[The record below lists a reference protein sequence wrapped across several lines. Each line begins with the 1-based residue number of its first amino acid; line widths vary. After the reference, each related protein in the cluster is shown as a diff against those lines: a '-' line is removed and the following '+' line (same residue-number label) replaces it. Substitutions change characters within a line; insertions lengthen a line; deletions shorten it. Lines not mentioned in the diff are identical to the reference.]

1 MSWFGRIFR
10 RCNLSDELAEEM
22 REHLKEKSEQL
33 MREGMN
39 RDEAAHAARRAFGN
53 VTLIEEHSREVWQ
66 WARFENL
73 LRDLSFSAR
82 LLRKSP
88 GFAIVAI
95 LTLTLGVG
103 ANTAVFSLLNGL
115 LLRPLPVPNA
125 QQLVLLSIEPTSFR
139 YSFSAPLFREIE
151 KHHEVFSSIFAFSI
165 HRFQIRGQNGNETIP
180 GGLVSGE
187 FFEGLGVK
195 PELGRYITPAD
206 DRKGSND
213 YAAVIGDNFW
223 TTRFNRDPGVIGREL
238 VLDGVAFTIVGVMPK
253 TFIGADANNRP
264 QVYVPLITEPLV
276 DVPFNMT
283 EGGYHSWWLRV
294 QARLKPGVSLAQ
306 ANALLRSITPPI
318 FKEAIPDASYT
329 INGVKRDSLYFA
341 AEPGSA
347 GYSFLRTRYRD
358 PLIVTFALCAVV
370 LLLACINLASL
381 LLARAAMRQ
390 REIATRL
397 AIGATRRRLIQQL
410 LVDSLLIAFLGTAA
424 GLAVAPLV
432 SRALVSMLVHGEN
445 NLYLDASIDWR
456 VFLFAAIA
464 AVVSTVLIGLLPAV
478 QATAGDLNQHVHQ
491 QMREGS
497 QASRGERRRILP
509 KVLLATEVALAM
521 VLVSGAGLLSASL
534 VRLYKSGMGFDPHGI
549 LLVDLDMGKQPLDGA
564 PLTRLY
570 QDIADRIAHLPGV
583 NSVSYS
589 NLMPLSGSTWIGG
602 LHLPGGTD
610 REVCDDRVGPD
621 YFRTMRIPVLA
632 GREFTWAD
640 TPGSGLKIILNEAAA
655 KMFFP
660 AGDAVG
666 KQVRETD
673 EDKDKG
679 VKKEY
684 VYEVVA
690 VVGNTK
696 YTKLRDA
703 DPPTAYYPVTQTPE
717 EQKKP
722 SYSVVLRASGPAAP
736 LAAAIRQIA
745 SSLAPQIPPPYLES
759 MDSQVDDSIAAER
772 IMALLSVFFAAS
784 ALLVTGIGLYGT
796 LAYATARRTSEIGIR
811 MALGAERAQVVSLI
825 LRENAWIAVAGSA
838 AGLVIAVLA
847 SRALASFLY
856 GTSARDPWVMTLSL
870 AVLCLIAAIASII
883 PAIRAASIDPM
894 KALRSE

>member
-1 MSWFGRIFR
+1 MSWLTRLLR
-10 RCNLSDELAEEM
+10 RRNLYNDLAEEM
-22 REHLKEKSEQL
+22 REHLEEKTAQFV
-33 MREGMN
+33 REGMS
-39 RDEAAHAARRAFGN
+39 REEAMHAARRAFGN
-53 VTLIEEHSREVWQ
+53 AALIEERGCEVWQ
-66 WARFENL
+66 WPRIENL
-73 LRDLSFSAR
+73 LRDLSFSGR

-88 GFAIVAI
+88 GFAVVAI

-115 LLRPLPVPNA
+115 LLRPLPVPDA
-125 QQLVLLSIEPTSFR
+125 HQLVLLRIEPTSFR
-139 YSFSAPLFREIE
+139 YSFSAPLFREVE
-151 KHHEVFSSIFAFSI
+151 RHHELFSSVFAFSI
-165 HRFQIRGQNGNETIP
+165 HRFQIRGQNGNETIS

-187 FFEGLGVK
+187 FFEGLAVR
-195 PELGRYITPAD
+195 PQLGRYLTPAD

-213 YAAVIGDNFW
+213 YAVVISDDFW
-223 TTRFNRDPGVIGREL
+223 KTRFNRDPGVIGRKL
-238 VLDGVAFTIVGVMPK
+238 ILDGVPFTIVGVMPK

-276 DVPFNMT
+276 DAPFNMT

-294 QARLKPGVSLAQ
+294 EARLKPGASLAQ
-306 ANALLRSITPPI
+306 ANALLQSIGPAI
-318 FKEAIPDASYT
+318 FKETIPDANYAL
-329 INGVKRDSLYFA
+329 NGVKRDNLYFV
-341 AEPGSA
+341 AESGSA
-347 GYSFLRTRYRD
+347 GYSVLRTRYRD
-358 PLIVTFALCAVV
+358 PLLLIFALCAVV

-432 SRALVSMLVHGEN
+432 SRALVAMLVHGEN
-445 NLYLDASIDWR
+445 TLYLDASIDWR

-478 QATAGDLNQHVHQ
+478 QATAGDLNQHIK
-491 QMREGS
+491 EGS
-497 QASRGERRRILP
+497 QAARGERRRILP

-534 VRLYKSGMGFDPHGI
+534 VRLYKSGLGFDPHGI
-549 LLVDLDMGKQPLDGA
+549 LLVDLDMDKQPLDGP

-570 QDIADRIAHLPGV
+570 QEMADRFALQPGV

-589 NLMPLSGSTWIGG
+589 SVTLLSGTSWTGN
-602 LHLPGGTD
+602 LRLPGGTD
-610 REVCDDRVGPD
+610 RGVYDNRVGPG
-621 YFRTMRIPVLA
+621 YFHTMHIPLLA
-632 GREFTWAD
+632 GREFTWTD

-666 KQVRETD
+666 KQVRDTD
-673 EDKDKG
+673 DDKDKG

-703 DPPTAYYPVTQTPE
+703 DPPTAYFPVTQAPE

-722 SYSVVLRASGPAAP
+722 SYAVVLRSSGPIAP
-736 LAAAIRQIA
+736 LAAAIRHIT
-745 SSLAPQIPPPYLES
+745 SSLAPQIPPPYLET
-759 MDSQVDDSIAAER
+759 MDGQIDDSIAAER
-772 IMALLSVFFAAS
+772 IMALLSVFFGVS
-784 ALLVTGIGLYGT
+784 ALLVTAIGLYGT

-811 MALGAERAQVVSLI
+811 MALGAERTQVVGMVF
-825 LRENAWIAVAGSA
+825 RENAWIAASGCLL
-838 AGLVIAVLA
+838 GLVAAILA
-847 SRALASFLY
+847 SRTLASFLY
-856 GTSARDPWVMTLSL
+856 GTSPHDPWVMTLSL
-870 AVLCLIAAIASII
+870 AVLCLIAAVASLI
-883 PAIRAASIDPM
+883 PAIRAASVDPM
-894 KALRSE
+894 KALRME

>member
-1 MSWFGRIFR
+1 
-10 RCNLSDELAEEM
+10 
-22 REHLKEKSEQL
+22 
-33 MREGMN
+33 
-39 RDEAAHAARRAFGN
+39 
-53 VTLIEEHSREVWQ
+53 
-66 WARFENL
+66 
-73 LRDLSFSAR
+73 
-82 LLRKSP
+82 
-88 GFAIVAI
+88 
-95 LTLTLGVG
+95 
-103 ANTAVFSLLNGL
+103 
-115 LLRPLPVPNA
+115 
-125 QQLVLLSIEPTSFR
+125 
-139 YSFSAPLFREIE
+139 
-151 KHHEVFSSIFAFSI
+151 
-165 HRFQIRGQNGNETIP
+165 
-180 GGLVSGE
+180 
-187 FFEGLGVK
+187 
-195 PELGRYITPAD
+195 
-206 DRKGSND
+206 
-213 YAAVIGDNFW
+213 
-223 TTRFNRDPGVIGREL
+223 
-238 VLDGVAFTIVGVMPK
+238 
-253 TFIGADANNRP
+253 
-264 QVYVPLITEPLV
+264 
-276 DVPFNMT
+276 
-283 EGGYHSWWLRV
+283 
-294 QARLKPGVSLAQ
+294 
-306 ANALLRSITPPI
+306 
-318 FKEAIPDASYT
+318 
-329 INGVKRDSLYFA
+329 
-341 AEPGSA
+341 
-347 GYSFLRTRYRD
+347 
-358 PLIVTFALCAVV
+358 
-370 LLLACINLASL
+370 
-381 LLARAAMRQ
+381 
-390 REIATRL
+390 
-397 AIGATRRRLIQQL
+397 
-410 LVDSLLIAFLGTAA
+410 
-424 GLAVAPLV
+424 
-432 SRALVSMLVHGEN
+432 
-445 NLYLDASIDWR
+445 
-456 VFLFAAIA
+456 
-464 AVVSTVLIGLLPAV
+464 
-478 QATAGDLNQHVHQ
+478 
-491 QMREGS
+491 
-497 QASRGERRRILP
+497 
-509 KVLLATEVALAM
+509 
-521 VLVSGAGLLSASL
+521 
-534 VRLYKSGMGFDPHGI
+534 
-549 LLVDLDMGKQPLDGA
+549 
-564 PLTRLY
+564 
-570 QDIADRIAHLPGV
+570 
-583 NSVSYS
+583 
-589 NLMPLSGSTWIGG
+589 
-602 LHLPGGTD
+602 LPGGTD

>member
-1 MSWFGRIFR
+1 MNWLTRLFR
-10 RCNLSDELAEEM
+10 RGNLYNDLSDEMRQHLEEKTEQIMRGGMSRKDAE
-22 REHLKEKSEQL
+22 
-33 MREGMN
+33 
-39 RDEAAHAARRAFGN
+39 HAARRAFGN
-53 VTLIEEHSREVWQ
+53 TTVIEEHGREVWQ
-66 WARFENL
+66 WPKIENL

-125 QQLVLLSIEPTSFR
+125 QRLVLLSVEPTSFR

-195 PELGRYITPAD
+195 PELGPYLMPAD
-206 DRKGSND
+206 DRKGDND
-213 YAAVIGDNFW
+213 LATVISDDFW
-223 TTRFNRDPGVIGREL
+223 TTRFNRDPGVIGRKL
-238 VLDGVAFTIVGVMPK
+238 VLDGVAFTVVGVMPK

-276 DVPFNMT
+276 DAPFNMT

-294 QARLKPGVSLAQ
+294 QARLKPGASLAQ
-306 ANALLRSITPPI
+306 ANAMLRSITPPL

-329 INGVKRDSLYFA
+329 LNGVKRDGLYFA
-341 AEPGSA
+341 AESGSA

-358 PLIVTFALCAVV
+358 PLVITFALCAVV

-381 LLARAAMRQ
+381 LLARAAMRR

-456 VFLFAAIA
+456 VFLFAAVA

-478 QATAGDLNQHVHQ
+478 QATAGDLNRHIK
-491 QMREGS
+491 EGS

-509 KVLLATEVALAM
+509 KILLATEVALAM

-534 VRLYKSGMGFDPHGI
+534 VRLYKSGLGFDPHGI
-549 LLVDLDMGKQPLDGA
+549 LLVDLDMGKQPLDGP

-570 QDIADRIAHLPGV
+570 QEMADRIAHLPGV
-583 NSVSYS
+583 KSVSYS
-589 NLMPLSGSTWIGG
+589 NLMPLSGSSWTGG
-602 LHLPGGTD
+602 LHLPGGTE
-610 REVCDDRVGPD
+610 REVCYNRVGPD
-621 YFRTMRIPVLA
+621 YFRTMRIRVLA

-660 AGDAVG
+660 TGDAVG
-666 KQVRETD
+666 KQVRDTD

-690 VVGNTK
+690 VVADTK

-703 DPPTAYYPVTQTPE
+703 DPPTAYLTVGQSPE

-722 SYSVVLRASGPAAP
+722 SYSVVVRASGPAAP
-736 LAAAIRQIA
+736 LVAAIHQIT
-745 SSLAPQIPPPYLES
+745 SSLAPQIPPPPLTT
-759 MDSQVDDSIAAER
+759 MDSQIDDSIAAER

-784 ALLVTGIGLYGT
+784 ALLVTAIGQYGV
-796 LAYATARRTSEIGIR
+796 LSYSTARRTSEIGIR
-811 MALGAERAQVVSLI
+811 MALGAERAQVISLI
-825 LRENAWIAVAGSA
+825 LRENAWIAVSGCA
-838 AGLVIAVLA
+838 AGLVVAVLA
-847 SRALASFLY
+847 SRALTAFLY
-856 GTSARDPWVMTLSL
+856 GTSPRDPWVMTISL
-870 AVLCLIAAIASII
+870 AVLCLIAAIASLI
-883 PAIRAASIDPM
+883 PAVRAASIDPM
-894 KALRSE
+894 KALRAE